1 MRVALVLLVL
11 ILPVASSLMLGQR
24 RRAQQPTASAGAYSL
39 PAVTFHGV
47 LKEMTGKE
55 IVMEAEDG
63 QTVTLFRNRK
73 TRFLKGKNEI
83 PAKEI
88 QPGARLT
95 VDVSK
100 NPDASLLAVNVMVDQ
115 K

>member
-1 MRVALVLLVL
+1 MRTLAVLLVM
-11 ILPVASSLMLGQR
+11 SSLMIGQR
-24 RRAQQPTASAGAYSL
+24 RRTQQPTASSGAYNL

-47 LKEMTGKE
+47 LKEIKGKE

-73 TRFLKGKNEI
+73 TRFLKGESEI
-83 PAKEI
+83 PVKEI

-100 NPDASLLAVNVMVDQ
+100 NPDASLLAVNVIVDQ